1 MKRYLAGNS
10 IKSVIDASQQ
20 TLKQGKYPII
30 NYAVEYNT
38 KDLYRTNE
46 EYHKLSKI
54 LDPKSKVALKLSSL
68 NFETSL
74 IHDTVKRFIYKNIQ
88 VVIDAEENA
97 NNDIYHSIS
106 NELILGYNEK
116 KCNILKTYQMYRKD
130 SLDQLRKDIHLFNS
144 KDIVMGTKIVRGAY
158 WNAEHNEGH
167 LYTKKEDTD
176 ANYNYAIIELFN
188 NADTANF
195 RSENILATHN
205 LHSIQYANKLNNYFQ
220 KPIFNFAHL
229 KGMQEEEYSKLS
241 QKAKVYVY
249 LPYGPYRK
257 MVPYLTRRLYEN
269 IDSVKYLI

>member
-10 IKSVIDASQQ
+10 IKSVVDASNQI
-20 TLKQGKYPII
+20 LKQGKYPIV

-54 LDPKSKVALKLSSL
+54 LEPKSKVALKLSSL

-88 VVIDAEENA
+88 VVIDAEENS

-106 NELILGYNEK
+106 NDLILGYNEK

-130 SLDQLRKDIHLFNS
+130 SLEQLRKDIKLFNS
-144 KDIVMGTKIVRGAY
+144 KDAIIGTTKLLE
-158 WNAEHNEGH
+158 EHTGMQSI
-167 LYTKKEDTD
+167 KKDIYLLKVDTD
-176 ANYNYAIIELFN
+176 ANYNFAIIELFN

-195 RSENILATHN
+195 KTENILAT
-205 LHSIQYANKLNNYFQ
+205 LTYI
-220 KPIFNFAHL
+220 
-229 KGMQEEEYSKLS
+229 LS
-241 QKAKVYVY
+241 NMQKA
-249 LPYGPYRK
+249 
-257 MVPYLTRRLYEN
+257 
-269 IDSVKYLI
+269 